1 MTTSVPPVGELT
13 SEQVESVRPAAGAGA
28 SWHDSRPWWL
38 RCTPVAIELHAE
50 TTRAVSETGL
60 EQRELLLA
68 CGGALFNLR
77 AAVRFLGFEP
87 AVRYLPDRRIP
98 NLLAAVRSTTPQAP
112 APPIGRSAR
121 RSRTWATASTRLC
134 RRRCRRPCPHGCV
147 RRPKLSRPGW
157 PPWPTWSNRPR
168 PLIPVP
174 RCSRGRR
181 HLDRRCPH
189 AIAGRSGAAADRAH
203 RGSGPAG
210 ARHARTSSEPSRVAR
225 RRVVAAGGVPD
236 RARDRHGIGLGSR

>member
-60 EQRELLLA
+60 EQRKLLLA

-98 NLLAAVRSTTPQAP
+98 NLLAAVRPTTPRAPGPADRPLGAAIAHLGDGVYPAVP
-112 APPIGRSAR
+112 APVPATLPAR
-121 RSRTWATASTRLC
+121 LRQAAEAEQAWLATLAHLEQPAATAD
-134 RRRCRRPCPHGCV
+134 
-147 RRPKLSRPGW
+147 PGAE
-157 PPWPTWSNRPR
+157 
-168 PLIPVP
+168 VF
-174 RCSRGRR
+174 
-181 HLDRRCPH
+181 
-189 AIAGRSGAAADRAH
+189 AG
-203 RGSGPAG
+203 
-210 ARHARTSSEPSRVAR
+210 PSA
-225 RRVVAAGGVPD
+225 P
-236 RARDRHGIGLGSR
+236 